1 MGSLRKKEFTS
12 IGMAVNIASR
22 LQSIAKEGEVLIDE
36 STFQKISDQK
46 IDKQFDVEALP
57 PVKVKGIDEPIT
69 VYRVNV

>member
-36 STFQKISDQK
+36 STFQKISDQ
-46 IDKQFDVEALP
+46 IDAEALP
-57 PVKVKGIDEPIT
+57 PVKIKSIDEPIT
-69 VYRVNV
+69 VYRVHV

>member
-1 MGSLRKKEFTS
+1 MRKKEFTS

-46 IDKQFDVEALP
+46 IDKQFDVEPLP
-57 PVKVKGIDEPIT
+57 PVKVKGIDELIT
-69 VYRVNV
+69 MYRVNV